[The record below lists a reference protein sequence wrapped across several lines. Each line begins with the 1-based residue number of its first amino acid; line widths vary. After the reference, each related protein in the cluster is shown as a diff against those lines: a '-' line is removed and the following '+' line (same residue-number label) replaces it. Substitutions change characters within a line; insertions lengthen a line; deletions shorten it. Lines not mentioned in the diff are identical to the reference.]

1 MPVGMSS
8 LPDPTTLLSRLEA
21 TIAARRA
28 GGSASGPDASYV
40 ARLHAKGR
48 GKMAQKVGE
57 EATEVVIAAL
67 TGAPEALVGEA
78 ADLLFHL
85 LVLMG
90 DCGVSLAQV
99 TAELERR
106 EGVSGIAEKAS
117 RSS

>member
-1 MPVGMSS
+1 MPAAM
-8 LPDPTTLLSRLEA
+8 DETTLLSRLEA

-28 GGSASGPDASYV
+28 GDPDASYV
-40 ARLHAKGR
+40 ARLNAKGR

-67 TGAPEALVGEA
+67 TGSPETLVGEA

-90 DCGVSLAQV
+90 DCGVTLAQV

>member
-1 MPVGMSS
+1 MPAAM
-8 LPDPTTLLSRLEA
+8 DETTLLSRLEA

-28 GGSASGPDASYV
+28 GDPDASYV
-40 ARLHAKGR
+40 ARLNAKGR

-67 TGAPEALVGEA
+67 TGSPEALVGEA

-90 DCGVSLAQV
+90 DCGVTLAQV

>member
-1 MPVGMSS
+1 MPISD
-8 LPDPTTLLSRLEA
+8 DPTTLLSRLEA

-28 GGSASGPDASYV
+28 GDPDASYV
-40 ARLHAKGR
+40 ARLNAKGR

-67 TGAPEALVGEA
+67 TGSGEALVGEA

-90 DCGVSLAQV
+90 DCGVSLSQV

-106 EGVSGIAEKAS
+106 EGTSGIAEKAS